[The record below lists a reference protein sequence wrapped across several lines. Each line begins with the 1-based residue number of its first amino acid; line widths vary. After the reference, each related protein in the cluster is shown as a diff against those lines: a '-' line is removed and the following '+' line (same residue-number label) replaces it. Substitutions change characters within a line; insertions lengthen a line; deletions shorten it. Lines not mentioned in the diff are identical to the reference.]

1 MEDFARN
8 GENWEIFRD
17 THLNTLS
24 ETKIQSKTV
33 SIPIPFIWFFPSH
46 PPLNAFF
53 HPRICTHHNFV
64 CFVSGWDG
72 KSVDVT
78 QKIITS
84 QSKIARLRSRL
95 LRCIT
100 QVSLYSSSL
109 MLLSLWLL
117 IQGDNKY
124 LNRNNNDEDNDID
137 FNN

>member
-1 MEDFARN
+1 M
-8 GENWEIFRD
+8 
-17 THLNTLS
+17 
-24 ETKIQSKTV
+24 
-33 SIPIPFIWFFPSH
+33 
-46 PPLNAFF
+46 
-53 HPRICTHHNFV
+53 